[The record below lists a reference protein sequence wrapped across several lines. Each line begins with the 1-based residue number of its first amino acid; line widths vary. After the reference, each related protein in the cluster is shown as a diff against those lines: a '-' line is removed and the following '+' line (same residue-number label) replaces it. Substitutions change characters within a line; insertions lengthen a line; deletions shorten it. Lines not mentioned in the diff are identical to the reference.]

1 MAVGEGEDGAVD
13 LRAHL
18 RGQVIQGGEG
28 RELADVLG
36 RILQRHVDQIGRV
49 VPEAWQKVIADK
61 RRPGKLVR
69 RHFEICVFTCLADE
83 LVRGD
88 VTAVGSEAYANWQS
102 QPLSWQDCQPHLATY
117 CAEIGLPT
125 TASEFAA
132 QLKTRIKN
140 VAATVDAGYPDNA
153 GLLIDEQGRPSLK
166 ARKSAGHS
174 PEALKLAGAQVAA
187 VGESDQLGHDDVA
200 EVAGQIIDDVVPA
213 RRQRARRARDL
224 GASWRSI

>member
-1 MAVGEGEDGAVD
+1 M
-13 LRAHL
+13 
-18 RGQVIQGGEG
+18 
-28 RELADVLG
+28 
-36 RILQRHVDQIGRV
+36 

-174 PEALKLAGAQVAA
+174 PEALKLAGAQVCSRRRKRPAGSALAEEWEDPFNA
-187 VGESDQLGHDDVA
+187 VAMRLGVPIGYGVRH
-200 EVAGQIIDDVVPA
+200 QRDVVAVFVGGAGGGLHADAGGDPG
-213 RRQRARRARDL
+213 QHDL
-224 GASWRSI
+224 CHVAAA